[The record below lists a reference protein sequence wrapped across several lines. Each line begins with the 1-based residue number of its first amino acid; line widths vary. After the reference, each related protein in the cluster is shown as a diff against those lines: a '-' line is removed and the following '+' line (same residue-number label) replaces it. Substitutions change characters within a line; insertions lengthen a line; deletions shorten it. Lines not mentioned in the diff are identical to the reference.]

1 MWNNKKTQIFEDGE
15 FTSYYFANNNRI
27 DILTK
32 KHLAGYKCDIGWSFN
47 NLIKSFKF
55 KIEDDPLKETDKK
68 ITIQLKELFLLYNN
82 LKKHKNKTT
91 EKQLLISA
99 LMIVIHD
106 IKEQQ
111 YKQLNLF

>member
-1 MWNNKKTQIFEDGE
+1 MWNNKKTQTFEDGE
-15 FTSYYFANNNRI
+15 FTSYYFANNNKI
-27 DILTK
+27 NILTK
-32 KHLAGYKCDIGWSFN
+32 KHLTGYICDISWNFQQF
-47 NLIKSFKF
+47 IKNIKF
-55 KIEDDPLKETDKK
+55 DIQNDPLKDIDTKNK
-68 ITIQLKELFLLYNN
+68 IKLKELFNLYNS

-106 IKEQQ
+106 VKEES